1 MRLKNRLLS
10 ITALSVLLAGF
21 MMSCDSSTSPDVDPD
36 APTIFS
42 TNPADGESDVERNKT
57 VTVTFNQ
64 AMVAESINNAT
75 FTLENNQSEAV
86 PGSVEYSGTTARFTP
101 LNVLDARTNYTAR
114 ISTDA
119 MSTTGVSIAE
129 NTRWDFTTGGNSQ
142 TVETVDLG
150 FAGNYV
156 MLAKTAINN
165 NPTSAITGD
174 LGLSPAAGSFI
185 TGFALTDE
193 TGYATSSQVTGRVYA
208 ADMADPT
215 PSNLTT
221 AVENMGSAYDDAAGR
236 SAPDFV
242 ELYAGDISGRT
253 LSPGLYTW
261 SNTVLISNDI
271 TLSGSSEDVWIFQI
285 AENLTLSSDVEVT
298 LTGGAQAQNI
308 FWQVAGEVTVGTN
321 AHMEGVILSKTG
333 ITLTTG
339 ATLNGRLLAQTAVI
353 LDENR
358 VVQPEN

>member
-1 MRLKNRLLS
+1 MRLKNRFLN
-10 ITALSVLLAGF
+10 ITAYSVLLAGLL
-21 MMSCDSSTSPDVDPD
+21 MGCDSSTSTEVNPE

-42 TNPADGESDVERNKT
+42 TNPVDGESDIERNMV

-64 AMVAESINNAT
+64 AMNAATINNAT
-75 FTLENNQSEAV
+75 FTVEDESEAV
-86 PGSVEYSGTTARFTP
+86 SGSVEYSGTTAQFFP
-101 LNVLDARTNYTAR
+101 DNVFEARTNYTAK
-114 ISTDA
+114 ISIEA

-129 NTRWDFTTGGNSQ
+129 NTEWDFTTGGNNQ
-142 TVETVDLG
+142 TLDVVDLG
-150 FAGNYV
+150 LAGNYV
-156 MLAKTAINN
+156 MLAKSAINN
-165 NPTSAITGD
+165 SPTSDITGD
-174 LGLSPAAGSFI
+174 LGISPAAGSSI
-185 TGFALTDE
+185 TGFSLTDA
-193 TGYATSSQVTGRVYA
+193 TGYATSAQVTGRVYA

-242 ELYAGDISGRT
+242 EIYTGDIGGRT

-261 SNTVLISNDI
+261 SSTVTATTDV
-271 TLSGSSEDVWIFQI
+271 TLSGGTEDVWIFQI
-285 AENLTLSSDVEVT
+285 AENLTLSSDVEIF

-321 AHMEGVILSKTG
+321 AHVEGILLSMTG

-339 ATLNGRLLAQTAVI
+339 ASLNGRMLAQTAVI
-353 LDENR
+353 LDENI
-358 VVQPEN
+358 VVQPED